1 MARASKSPAVRD
13 AEKRVERRRD
23 EVVAAARTY
32 RAARVV
38 KVADTRTVL
47 ADLLMSVEDL
57 DKAERELADA
67 RAASLE
73 PSATIEPQPPT
84 NVAEAE

>member
-1 MARASKSPAVRD
+1 MARPSKSPAVRD

-23 EVVAAARTY
+23 EVIARARDLRSV
-32 RAARVV
+32 RATKA
-38 KVADTRTVL
+38 ADTRTAGRDLDL
-47 ADLLMSVEDL
+47 AVDDL

-73 PSATIEPQPPT
+73 PTESATT
-84 NVAEAE
+84 AAEAE